1 MKKIYY
7 IYFLAFIFLS
17 LTACSENKDETSQV
31 PSKTYT
37 EYKEVA
43 DVNSPVTF
51 KLSDLNLSIWGGG
64 YGNFK

>member
-17 LTACSENKDETSQV
+17 LTACSESKDQTPQMQ
-31 PSKTYT
+31 SKTYT

-43 DVNSPVTF
+43 DINLPVTF
-51 KLSDLNLSIWGGG
+51 TLNDFHLQDGGG
-64 YGNFK
+64 IR